1 MSSAQHQ
8 LGVLLTDGDLRVTAW
23 DDWLARVTGL
33 HLEAVQGRTLLEIVP
48 DIESRGLLDIL
59 RSVLTTGAV
68 ELLAPAV
75 HEALIPCPPQQ
86 PSPYFTRMQQ
96 RVTVGPLRQ
105 AERVTGLV
113 IAIEDVTARRESER
127 ALAADL
133 RHPDPDVRARAASAV
148 ADPNALVSSDAL
160 RALWSE
166 GAWQT
171 RRAAVWRLAGRADR
185 ELVGSVLLA
194 LRDGHRDF
202 GIVSSALSLLA
213 LSDVD
218 IAGPLIEF
226 LRDPDSSLRLQAAV
240 LLGDRAEPRATSALL
255 EALGDS
261 DSNVRF
267 HAIEALGRLR
277 AADAVD
283 ALMTIAES
291 GDLYLAFAAI
301 DALGKIG
308 ERRIARRLVPLLAE
322 PMLRTPVADALGVV
336 GDASVVPPL
345 VRLLGE
351 PDTPTDVVV
360 RALSAL
366 YTSAAETD
374 GAPAVVASV
383 RTAITPT
390 GTQVLLDAIGEKDVD
405 PAALTT
411 VLAWLDGPAVGRAL
425 TRLLG
430 SPGAR
435 GPAIDALVTSGSQ
448 VVELLIGQL
457 DAEDLEVRQAAVVGL
472 GRIGDRRAT
481 TPLLA
486 KLEDKEL
493 VVPVVDALGRL
504 GDGGAFE
511 ALVEQLRHEDAKV
524 RRAAVAALRALA
536 DPRTPER
543 LAALLRD
550 PVAQVRE
557 AAVKLATQLDEH
569 AAAQVLRMASGDPA
583 EAVRCAALELLA
595 GSDAERALPMLVD
608 ALVRDTPRA
617 RAAAARAL
625 GRLRGADVVVSLI
638 RALKDPDS
646 WVRYFAVKSLA
657 PQADAAVVEALTR
670 TARADT
676 AQPVVLASVEAL
688 KQLGHTAIAE
698 GAA

>member
-1 MSSAQHQ
+1 
-8 LGVLLTDGDLRVTAW
+8 
-23 DDWLARVTGL
+23 
-33 HLEAVQGRTLLEIVP
+33 
-48 DIESRGLLDIL
+48 
-59 RSVLTTGAV
+59 
-68 ELLAPAV
+68 
-75 HEALIPCPPQQ
+75 
-86 PSPYFTRMQQ
+86 MQQ

-105 AERVTGLV
+105 AERVAGLV
-113 IAIEDVTARRESER
+113 IAIEDVTPRREAER

-133 RHPDPDVRARAASAV
+133 RHPDPDVRARAAGAL
-148 ADPNALVSSDAL
+148 ANPNVLVSSDAL
-160 RALWSE
+160 GALWSD

-218 IAGPLIEF
+218 IVGPLIEF
-226 LRDPDSSLRLQAAV
+226 LRDPDSNVRLQAAM
-240 LLGDRAEPRATSALL
+240 LLGGRPEPRVTSALL
-255 EALGDS
+255 GALGDG
-261 DSNVRF
+261 DPNVRF

-277 AADAVD
+277 AADGVD

-291 GDLYLAFAAI
+291 ADFFLAFAAI
-301 DALGKIG
+301 DSLGRIG
-308 ERRIARRLVPLLAE
+308 ERRIARRLIPLLAE
-322 PMLRTPVADALGVV
+322 PMLRTSVAEALGLL
-336 GDASVVPPL
+336 GDASVVPSL
-345 VRLLGE
+345 VGLLDE
-351 PDTPTDVVV
+351 PDAQADVVV
-360 RALSAL
+360 RSLRAL
-366 YTSAAETD
+366 YTSAAGTD
-374 GAPAVVASV
+374 GASAIVASV
-383 RTAITPT
+383 RTAIGAT
-390 GTQVLLDAIGEKDVD
+390 GSQVLLDAVGKKDVD
-405 PAALTT
+405 SEALAT
-411 VLAWLDGPAVGRAL
+411 VLTWLDGPAVSRAL

-435 GPAIDALVTSGSQ
+435 GMAIEALVASGAR
-448 VVELLIGQL
+448 VVEVLIGEL

-481 TPLLA
+481 APLLG
-486 KLEDKEL
+486 KLADEDL
-493 VVPVVDALGRL
+493 VVPVVEALGRL

-511 ALVEQLRHEDAKV
+511 ALVEQLWHDEATV

-550 PVAQVRE
+550 PVAHVRE
-557 AAVKLATQLDEH
+557 SAVKLATQLDEH
-569 AAAQVLRMASGDPA
+569 AAARVLRAASGDPA
-583 EAVRCAALELLA
+583 ETVRCAALELLA
-595 GSDAERALPMLVD
+595 GIDGERALPVLRD

-638 RALKDPDS
+638 RALEDQDS

-670 TARADT
+670 TVRADT